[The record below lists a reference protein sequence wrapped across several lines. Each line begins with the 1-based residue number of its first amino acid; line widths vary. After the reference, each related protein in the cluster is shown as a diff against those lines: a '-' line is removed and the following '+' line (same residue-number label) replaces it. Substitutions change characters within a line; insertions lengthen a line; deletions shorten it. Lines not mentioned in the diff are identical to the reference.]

1 MIFFSIFLWETSH
14 QPIKLF
20 PNGCKFLCLHFDFER
35 RAGNMIFSPFD
46 DNNVISSIADG
57 IVDLVAVVAQ
67 VFDKDFF
74 ARAFGSVDGNEE
86 QIGTYVKSRFISIP
100 SKWSFEIERLTGICG
115 GDAEGVLLVHVS
127 LLESHA
133 FAGDFGSIR
142 LELGQCH

>member
-1 MIFFSIFLWETSH
+1 MGKKGVGVSFQYFFVQFFFLAKKNSTLRNDFFSIFLWETSH

-100 SKWSFEIERLTGICG
+100 SK
-115 GDAEGVLLVHVS
+115 
-127 LLESHA
+127 
-133 FAGDFGSIR
+133 
-142 LELGQCH
+142 

>member
-1 MIFFSIFLWETSH
+1 
-14 QPIKLF
+14 
-20 PNGCKFLCLHFDFER
+20 
-35 RAGNMIFSPFD
+35 MIFSPFD

-100 SKWSFEIERLTGICG
+100 SK
-115 GDAEGVLLVHVS
+115 
-127 LLESHA
+127 
-133 FAGDFGSIR
+133 
-142 LELGQCH
+142 